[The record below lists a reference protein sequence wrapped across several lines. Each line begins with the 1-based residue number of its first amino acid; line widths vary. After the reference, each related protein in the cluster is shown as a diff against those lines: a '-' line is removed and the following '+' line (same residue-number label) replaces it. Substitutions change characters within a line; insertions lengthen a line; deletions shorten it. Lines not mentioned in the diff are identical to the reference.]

1 MEEKRKAGREK
12 DKQTERKFWR
22 KILYSKSVPSILR
35 ENLLVSYAYNGD
47 YFNKLV
53 IIHFKKYNTN

>member
-53 IIHFKKYNTN
+53 IIHF